1 MDAIALSGDLRF
13 LRHQHRMGLP
23 WSDGIPWRI
32 LLDAPEAMNTND
44 EQAPYGPT
52 AQQAADRLA
61 HALKDMDKPTER
73 APMLS
78 DEWISEERDIGA
90 NKTQLYPGMAL
101 DTWRGGF
108 TYAMVLVQA
117 KITSGELRVVKKVQM
132 REECELC
139 GWWLLPDAQNATNEL
154 PLLFCPG
161 CGAEIVE

>member
-1 MDAIALSGDLRF
+1 
-13 LRHQHRMGLP
+13 
-23 WSDGIPWRI
+23 
-32 LLDAPEAMNTND
+32 MNTND

-73 APMLS
+73 APLLKRYSMYL
-78 DEWISEERDIGA
+78 DEPDMFEDMEMGDYVLYRDVWE
-90 NKTQLYPGMAL
+90 L
-101 DTWRGGF
+101 
-108 TYAMVLVQA
+108 
-117 KITSGELRVVKKVQM
+117 ITSGELRVVKKVQM